1 MGACVSEE
9 VESVTCYIT
18 YSSLVCACLVQG
30 HRRRKLHEL
39 FGYEEEVIY
48 CSDALGHS
56 QQNRCLVSG
65 KRLRPAS
72 GAAGGAES
80 SAAGGGAGGVADG
93 AAGGV
98 ADRPA
103 GGPAG
108 GAAGGAAGSVAGDYE
123 AFFAMLNAQFRK
135 YEAVL
140 PVDLRA
146 RGLVSAKYGHDGTG
160 LV

>member
-1 MGACVSEE
+1 
-9 VESVTCYIT
+9 
-18 YSSLVCACLVQG
+18 
-30 HRRRKLHEL
+30 
-39 FGYEEEVIY
+39 
-48 CSDALGHS
+48 
-56 QQNRCLVSG
+56 VSG

-72 GAAGGAES
+72 GAAGSVAS
-80 SAAGGGAGGVADG
+80 IAAGGASGGASGGAGGAAGSAADG
-93 AAGGV
+93 AAE
-98 ADRPA
+98 AE
-103 GGPAG
+103 
-108 GAAGGAAGSVAGDYE
+108 AAGGAAGEYE

>member
-1 MGACVSEE
+1 
-9 VESVTCYIT
+9 
-18 YSSLVCACLVQG
+18 
-30 HRRRKLHEL
+30 
-39 FGYEEEVIY
+39 
-48 CSDALGHS
+48 
-56 QQNRCLVSG
+56 VSG

-72 GAAGGAES
+72 GAAGSVAS
-80 SAAGGGAGGVADG
+80 IAAGGASGG
-93 AAGGV
+93 
-98 ADRPA
+98 
-103 GGPAG
+103 AG
-108 GAAGGAAGSVAGDYE
+108 GAAGGAADGAAEAEAAGGAAGEYE